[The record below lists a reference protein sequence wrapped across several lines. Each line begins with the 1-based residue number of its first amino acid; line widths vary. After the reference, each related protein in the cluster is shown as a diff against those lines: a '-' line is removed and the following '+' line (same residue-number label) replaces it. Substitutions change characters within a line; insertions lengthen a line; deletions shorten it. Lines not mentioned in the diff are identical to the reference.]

1 MMIMI
6 MVAMKLVIIDDD
18 GDKRSAHAVSTIWPA
33 HLLNATKLSYRLD
46 FSFTIVIDIIV
57 TVINF
62 ITSSIIID
70 VKLIWTFLT
79 DIKQVPFP
87 RGLPVQMRLP
97 PPPILGGFACSVEIK
112 TKR

>member
-1 MMIMI
+1 MLMI
-6 MVAMKLVIIDDD
+6 MVVIIDDD

-57 TVINF
+57 TVISF
-62 ITSSIIID
+62 ITHCQRCQAHID
-70 VKLIWTFLT
+70 ISWKFLT
-79 DIKQVPFP
+79 EVPFP

-112 TKR
+112 AKR

>member
-6 MVAMKLVIIDDD
+6 MVAMKVVIIDDD

-57 TVINF
+57 TFINF
-62 ITSSIIID
+62 ITSSITID
-70 VKLIWTFLT
+70 VKLIWTF
-79 DIKQVPFP
+79 F
-87 RGLPVQMRLP
+87 GN
-97 PPPILGGFACSVEIK
+97 F
-112 TKR
+112 

>member
-1 MMIMI
+1 MI
-6 MVAMKLVIIDDD
+6 MVLMKGVIIDDD
-18 GDKRSAHAVSTIWPA
+18 SDKRSAHAVSTIWRT

-57 TVINF
+57 TVISF

-112 TKR
+112 AKR